1 MRSLNTL
8 ENMVREVLKRNPEA
22 RDDDRVLTLEI
33 WTRIFGISPWMPVSE
48 AMLDKE
54 LPSQESIGRCRRK
67 IQQTDESL
75 RGSKAKEA
83 IRMEAFTLVKLEQIE
98 QARITNERYLAKL

>member
-1 MRSLNTL
+1 MRNLNTL
-8 ENMVREVLKRNPEA
+8 ESMVREVLKHNHEA

-48 AMLDKE
+48 AMLNKE

-83 IRMEAFTLVKLEQIE
+83 IRMEAQIDFIEYSKLDS
-98 QARITNERYLAKL
+98 